1 MSKAVLFLVHGIG
14 RQKKGWSEALDGP
27 VPALEAAM
35 QNYACFAAG
44 DKLSK
49 YLDVVEI
56 RYDDIFD
63 DVLKQWSDLAASLP
77 AASGFDWLDSVNKV
91 LVDCGNDSNT
101 FARFG
106 GDVLIYK
113 GFDLIARAVRLR
125 VNSVITAKMHRV
137 LADASAAGSA
147 APPFAVAAHSMG
159 TAVAQDALFQLATN
173 TWREDRTRLN
183 ELWSNNK
190 LRPISRFVDNPN
202 LTSDQRADFNAV
214 LQDQEHKVPVG
225 INSLFLVSD
234 TSPLLHRAAG
244 LYSHHQPTP
253 GSFDCRAVC
262 TIAHDLDPV
271 CKIGSAGFSVL
282 QRPSAVTISVKHMH
296 DKNIHGFGHYLS
308 HPRVHETLFSR
319 LIPELFLPEFRVR
332 ARQLAEQPE
341 WNDLGGA
348 LADLEEVARQA
359 LRDKLIAIGAGSASV
374 ASLRGAIEKFFKIVD
389 VA

>member
-14 RQKKGWSEALDGP
+14 RQKKDWSEALDGP

-35 QNYACFAAG
+35 RNYACFAAG

-91 LVDCGNDSNT
+91 LADCGNDSNT

-173 TWREDRTRLN
+173 TWREDQTRLN
-183 ELWSNNK
+183 ELKSNNK
-190 LRPISRFVDNPN
+190 LRPISKFVDNPN

-225 INSLFLVSD
+225 LSSLFLVSD
-234 TSPLLHRAAG
+234 TSPLLHRAAD
-244 LYSHHQPTP
+244 LYSQVQS
-253 GSFDCRAVC
+253 GGNFDCGTVFA
-262 TIAHDLDPV
+262 IAHDLDPV
-271 CKIGSAGFSVL
+271 CKIGSARSEMP
-282 QRPSAVTISVKHMH
+282 QRPDVVAISVKHVH

-308 HPRVHETLFSR
+308 HPRVHAALFNR
-319 LIPELFLPEFRVR
+319 LIPELFLAEFRAH
-332 ARQLAEQPE
+332 ARQLAEAPE
-341 WNDLGGA
+341 WNGIGGA
-348 LADLEEVARQA
+348 LTPLADAARQA
-359 LRDKLIAIGAGSASV
+359 VRDRLAAIDTSAVSV
-374 ASLRGAIEKFFKIVD
+374 ASLRNAIESLSKFVD
-389 VA
+389 SA

>member
-1 MSKAVLFLVHGIG
+1 
-14 RQKKGWSEALDGP
+14 
-27 VPALEAAM
+27 M

-137 LADASAAGSA
+137 FAEASAARRP
-147 APPFAVAAHSMG
+147 APRFAVLAHSMG

-173 TWREDRTRLN
+173 AWREDQTRLS
-183 ELWSNNK
+183 ELKTNTK
-190 LRPISRFVDNPN
+190 LKPIAKFADPSV
-202 LTSDQRADFNAV
+202 LSSDQRADLNAV
-214 LQDQEHKVPVG
+214 IQDRGRGLPVG
-225 INSLFLVSD
+225 LNSLFLVSD
-234 TSPLLHRAAG
+234 TSPLLHRADG
-244 LYSHHQPTP
+244 LFSHHQVAP
-253 GSFDCRAVC
+253 GKFDCPAVF
-262 TIAHDLDPV
+262 TIAHELDPV
-271 CKIGSAGFSVL
+271 CKIGSAGFQVPA
-282 QRPSAVTISVKHMH
+282 RPNALTITVKHLH
-296 DKNIHGFGHYLS
+296 DRNIHGFGHYLS
-308 HPRVHETLFSR
+308 HPHVHAQLFST
-319 LIPELFLPEFRVR
+319 LIPEFQPEFSDS
-332 ARQLAEQPE
+332 ALQIGESAE
-341 WNDLGGA
+341 WTGFGGA
-348 LADLEEVARQA
+348 LAGQVDAVRQA
-359 LRDKLIAIGAGSASV
+359 VRDKLTAIPTGAPGV
-374 ASLRGAIEKFFKIVD
+374 GSLRNAIETFNKFVD
-389 VA
+389 SA